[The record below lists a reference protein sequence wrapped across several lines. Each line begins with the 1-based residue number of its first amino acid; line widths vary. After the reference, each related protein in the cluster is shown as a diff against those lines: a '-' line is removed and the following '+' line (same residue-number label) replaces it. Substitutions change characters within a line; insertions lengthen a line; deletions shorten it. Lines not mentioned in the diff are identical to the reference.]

1 MTKIFFSFWL
11 LFLSLPT
18 FASSPETNSVNTY
31 TNLISIHQLAKTDTW
46 KKLVVYEPAGLFGT
60 DVESAILTKDFFLSP
75 EGRTNPEAELLAT
88 INALSEPVNSSPDNH
103 AQCRFPARY
112 QWLRSK
118 LGLTNELMKPVH
130 CPEFSK
136 WSEYGDAKS
145 ISIIFASGYL
155 GNPASYY
162 GHTLL
167 KLNSKDKDRTQLL
180 DTSINYGAIVENG
193 ADPVSYIFKGLF
205 GGYNGGFSHAEYYFH
220 NQNYGELELRDL
232 WEYELNLTPEQVDFV
247 LAHTW
252 EVMGKEYQYFFLN
265 KNCAFRLG
273 ELLEIIDGVKA
284 NPDNDFWVIPQSQI
298 LELNKA
304 TFNGEPLVKTI
315 TFHPSRQFRLYNRF
329 HTLQDQHKEI
339 ASAAIDNPQILTT
352 ETFQSEA
359 MEDKFSILD
368 TLLDYYQFIGQSASG
383 DDSHS
388 IDLAY
393 QNVLAHRYRLPP
405 GSNSLNYEKPASP
418 DGGRNPSLIQF
429 GLGYNEDLGGGVKL
443 NIRPAYYDSLDSGA
457 EHARFGELIMG
468 QVELSVFGSEVMF
481 DRVDFVSIQSLST
494 ETTGLPGD
502 GRESWKLKAGLQPAQ
517 PFCSETCLTLQIEG
531 DRGYTLM
538 ATDNLAL
545 SGFVGA
551 AVRDNKHGAGNLEA
565 RVTVNATTRIAED
578 VNAAFEYQ
586 HKQQIDGAGP
596 NMNSFRFDTR
606 YQIARNWD
614 LRFSY
619 EHQNRDE
626 FTVLL
631 GHYW

>member
-1 MTKIFFSFWL
+1 MTKTIFSFWL
-11 LFLSLPT
+11 LLLSLPS
-18 FASSPETNSVNTY
+18 FAALPEATSVNTY
-31 TNLISIHQLAKTDTW
+31 TNLATIQELSKTDTW
-46 KKLVVYEPAGLFGT
+46 KKLVVYEPSGLLGT
-60 DVESAILTKDFFLSP
+60 EVESAIRTKGFFLAP
-75 EGRTNPEAELLAT
+75 DGRTNPEAELLAT
-88 INALSEPVNSSPDNH
+88 INAFSEPVSSNPDNH

-112 QWLRSK
+112 QWLRSE
-118 LGLTNELMKPVH
+118 LGLTNELMTPVH
-130 CPEFSK
+130 CPEFSE

-145 ISIIFASGYL
+145 LSIIFASGYL

-180 DTSINYGAIVENG
+180 DTSVNFGAIVEDD

-232 WEYELNLTPEQVDFV
+232 WEYELNLTPEQVDFI

-265 KNCAFRLG
+265 KNCSFRLG

-284 NPDNDFWVIPQSQI
+284 NPNNDFWVIPQSQI
-298 LELNKA
+298 LELDRA
-304 TFNGEPLVKTI
+304 SLNGKPLVKAI

-329 HTLQDQHKEI
+329 HALQDQHKKMVAE
-339 ASAAIDNPQILTT
+339 AIENQKMLSSD
-352 ETFQSEA
+352 TFQSEP
-359 MEDKFSILD
+359 MEDRFSILD
-368 TLLDYYQFIGQSASG
+368 TLLDYYQFIGQSVSG
-383 DDSHS
+383 DDDHS
-388 IDLAY
+388 IELAY

-405 GSNSLNYEKPASP
+405 GGSNPTYKKPASP
-418 DGGRNPSLIQF
+418 DEGRNPSFIQL
-429 GLGYNEDLGGGVKL
+429 GLSYNDDLGSGMKMNV
-443 NIRPAYYDSLDSGA
+443 RPAYYDSLDAGS
-457 EHARFGELIMG
+457 EHTEFGELIMG
-468 QVELSVFGSEVMF
+468 QVELSVFGSKVML
-481 DRVDFVSIQSLST
+481 DSVDFVSIQSLST
-494 ETTGLPGD
+494 EATGLPGD
-502 GRESWKLKAGLQPAQ
+502 GHDSWRLKAGLQSVQAN
-517 PFCSETCLTLQIEG
+517 CSETCLTLQIEG

-551 AVRDNKHGAGNLEA
+551 AIRDNKEGGGNMEGRIIFNA
-565 RVTVNATTRIAED
+565 MSRISEEVNAL
-578 VNAAFEYQ
+578 FEYQ
-586 HKQQIDGAGP
+586 YKKQIDGSGP
-596 NMNSFRFDTR
+596 NLNSFRFDTR

-619 EHQNRDE
+619 EHEEGDE
-626 FTVLL
+626 YTVLL